1 MKNVVMHVLVTT
13 ALGLF
18 SIQASAAVHAT
29 GEPGI
34 SRDTIIEDTLKKDVP
49 LQSVYFVQE
58 QSAYTQVEVSALP
71 EAVTKAVAGK
81 YAGYTIDAAY
91 KGSNNDYKLVLKKE
105 EVKVTVY
112 YSESGGYIK
121 EETVPQTTVNRC

>member
-1 MKNVVMHVLVTT
+1 MKNVVMNVLVTT

-18 SIQASAAVHAT
+18 SIQASAAVHAM

-91 KGSNNDYKLVLKKE
+91 KGSNNDYKLILKKE
-105 EVKVTVY
+105 EVEVTVY
-112 YSESGGYIK
+112 YSESGEYIK